1 MKREIRPAF
10 GKILALAAASAVFA
24 ASADTLTWTGGGGN
38 ALWSNAGNWLSAATG
53 TQAVPQNGDSV
64 AIDIGTTAVTMNN
77 DIENLTLAKFSAVGQ
92 NDVVLTLDGNPVG
105 IAGVAESATLK
116 GTQKAKVV
124 VWTNSCS
131 LVLNADIS
139 LSGGNGTFYFGG
151 YSTVAYG
158 DIGVASGC
166 ALKIR
171 GRPNAASKGPE
182 NGRSDLVNNNP
193 IVNFY
198 GDIGGDGADLFLD
211 LGANSSGSTV
221 YYYGNVNCSRLYLDY
236 DTQGHSS
243 YFMKSG
249 NQVGA
254 IVFAMSAARYFETD
268 DALTEDTVI
277 DFSDRDSWVETRAG
291 YSQPG
296 GVRFKS
302 GSHQILNRLAGSS
315 PALHKYLGA
324 QYIFANKTSK
334 PETPT
339 ADTCTLDLKGTADAV
354 AYACLCDKVCVI
366 WDPQGNY
373 TQDFRD
379 RIHPTSGTIWVK
391 GGTVRTSGTNT
402 FLNLSSVLI
411 GAGATL
417 EVASTN
423 KVAFPA
429 CVRMALE
436 GNARLRVANADS
448 TAFTAGGTALT
459 IASDAKIEM
468 AAGAT
473 LNVGRLFYDGQ
484 EVATGTYTS
493 APWKDGADGAVVVAG
508 TMGANPG
515 TDYIWGGET
524 GDWNVSANWLY
535 DAVPGADDTA
545 LLDAFGQSF
554 TASFD
559 GAIDTLPK
567 KVQISGGNN
576 FLATLALTNEVTI
589 ASTAVTVSPGGRIS
603 VPSDATLVN
612 TNGTLAVNE
621 GGEVVFSGSGKF
633 NAGGWL
639 YQYVANNGG
648 GKLLF
653 TDNALLRAHYH
664 NSARLLF
671 GKGDTIFAGSSK
683 LSFEKYGNNNFSYYV
698 APYAKGKEGV
708 ARLVFS
714 DSAKVEVDSGGT
726 IDTFRAGYY
735 SDSIYGTGIVE
746 FVSSAS
752 YAPAVN
758 IYVGGPIGH
767 GTAIVG
773 AGEVKFS
780 GRGFWVGCAG
790 AGRYGNSKLSGG
802 VGHLVVTGGVLN
814 LTGTGGVSEGTLRGL
829 RIGDGAGFGT
839 IEGNPDVYT
848 PWQGHYLQTGGVTTN
863 KNMTCVGGQ
872 RAIGSF
878 RQTGGIFRQ
887 TGSTFPFMT
896 GIRGGTGEAHFDGGE
911 ATIAGDVYVGGVFT
925 NAIPHYSNNGV
936 FTQWPLTSY
945 GWDVDVHYGTGLF
958 SVSNGTVELKKNLN
972 LGYDGTGVVERVGS
986 QGSFAVTGNVTMSN
1000 TVAIA
1005 SASILRFVLDADGIK
1020 PMQVGGTVTATEGSR
1035 IEVDISAYAGKKGRH
1050 ALLTA
1055 AAIEGGFADAE
1066 ITSAEGG
1073 PKASGAKVV
1082 VEQTG
1087 IYLTLPTGMAIIFR

>member
-10 GKILALAAASAVFA
+10 GRILAFAAVAAVFA
-24 ASADTLTWTGGGGN
+24 ASADSLTWTGGGGN

-53 TQAVPQNGDSV
+53 GQAVPQNGDSV
-64 AIDIGTTAVTMNN
+64 EINIGETPTTVSN

-92 NDVVLTLDGNPVG
+92 NDVVLTLDGNPIGLAG
-105 IAGVAESATLK
+105 IVESATLSGK
-116 GTQKAKVV
+116 NKANVV

-151 YSTVAYG
+151 YSTVTYG

-171 GRPNAASKGPE
+171 GRPYAVSKGPE
-182 NGRSDLVNNNP
+182 NGRFDLVNDKP
-193 IVNFY
+193 IINFY
-198 GDIGGDGADLFLD
+198 GDIGGDGADLYLN
-211 LGANSSGSTV
+211 LGANGSTPTA

-243 YFMKSG
+243 YFMKPG

-254 IVFAMSAARYFETD
+254 IVFAMFAAKYFETD

-277 DFSDRDSWVETRAG
+277 DFSDKDSWVETRAG
-291 YSQPG
+291 RSNPG

-302 GSHQILNRLAGSS
+302 GSHQILNRLAGSN
-315 PALHKYLGA
+315 PALHTYLRA
-324 QYIFANKTSK
+324 QYIFASSSAK
-334 PETPT
+334 PEEPT

-354 AYACLCDKVCVI
+354 TYVCLCDAVSVI

-379 RIHPTSGTIWVK
+379 RIHPTSGSIWVK
-391 GGTVRTSGTNT
+391 GGTVRTSGTNS
-402 FLNLSSVLI
+402 FQNLSGVLV
-411 GAGATL
+411 GSGATL
-417 EVASTN
+417 EIASTN
-423 KVAFPA
+423 NVAFPA
-429 CVRMALE
+429 CARMALE
-436 GNARLRVANADS
+436 GNARLRVADADS

-459 IASDAKIEM
+459 IASGAKIEL

-473 LNVGRLFYDGQ
+473 MNVGRLFYDGQ
-484 EVATGTYTS
+484 EVAAGTYT
-493 APWKDGADGAVVVAG
+493 AALWKDGTDGAVVVAG

-524 GDWNVSANWLY
+524 GAWNVPANWLY
-535 DAVPGADDTA
+535 GAIPGVDDTA

-567 KVQISGGNN
+567 KVQLSGSNN
-576 FLATLALTNEVTI
+576 FLATLALTNEVNI

-603 VPSDATLVN
+603 VPSDATLIS

-621 GGEVVFSGSGKF
+621 GGEVVFSGSGRL
-633 NAGGWL
+633 NTGGWSNHV
-639 YQYVANNGG
+639 VANNGG

-653 TDNALLRAHYH
+653 TDNAVLRADYH
-664 NSARLLF
+664 NSAKLLF

-683 LSFEKYGNNNFSYYV
+683 LSFEQSGKNNFSYYV
-698 APYAKGKEGV
+698 VPYAKGKEGV

-735 SDSIYGTGIVE
+735 SETIYGTGIVE

-758 IYVGGPIGH
+758 VYVGGPTGH
-767 GTAIVG
+767 GTAIIG
-773 AGEVKFS
+773 AGNVKFT

-790 AGRYGNSKLSGG
+790 AGLYGKSKLSGG

-829 RIGDGAGFGT
+829 RVGDGAGFGIQNDGST
-839 IEGNPDVYT
+839 NAVDYT
-848 PWQGHYLQTGGVTTN
+848 PWQGYYLQTGGVTTN
-863 KNMTCVGGQ
+863 KNSTCVGGE

-878 RQTGGIFRQ
+878 RQTGGIFRH

-896 GIRGGTGEAHFDGGE
+896 GIRGGKGEAHFDGGE

-925 NAIPHYSNNGV
+925 NAIPHSAGTEN
-936 FTQWPLTSY
+936 PLSKY
-945 GWDVDVHYGTGLF
+945 GWGVDVHYGTGLF

-972 LGYDGTGVVERVGS
+972 LGYDGTGIVERVGS

-1000 TVAIA
+1000 MVANA

-1055 AAIEGGFADAE
+1055 SAIEGCFADAE
-1066 ITSAEGG
+1066 IRSAEGG

-1087 IYLTLPTGMAIIFR
+1087 IYLTLPTGIAIIFR